1 MEAAEI
7 LTRARAGEEKPDGW
21 IILPLQRGRVI
32 LSIIGWLFR
41 AALGLIL
48 FAVIFPIMVP
58 ENYHS
63 VFGAI
68 ASTIILGI
76 LLFIGLGSIWCLI
89 NDVHRLIRAQDYLI
103 VITPEDFV
111 QQAGDRVVHVPLINV
126 RYVTARGR
134 ARPDRTP
141 PTTSQLSQLGS
152 ASENMVGFLF
162 GRGMTQSPEERRKAM
177 SSRAPTSLAF
187 IDTRTNTEVV
197 VTTDT
202 AYGDPFLIAALL
214 KQYAA
219 RVQQIA

>member
-1 MEAAEI
+1 MEASEI

-21 IILPLQRGRVI
+21 IVLPLQRGRVI
-32 LSIIGWLFR
+32 LSIIGWFFG

-48 FAVIFPIMVP
+48 FAAIFPIMVP

-63 VFGAI
+63 TFGAI
-68 ASTIILGI
+68 ASTIFLGI

-89 NDVHRLIRAQDYLI
+89 SDVRRLIRAQDYLI

-111 QQAGDRVVHVPLINV
+111 QQSGSKVIHVPLINV

-134 ARPDRTP
+134 AKPDRTP
-141 PTTSQLSQLGS
+141 PTNQLEQLGS

-162 GRGMTQSPEERRKAM
+162 GRGMTQSPEERRKVM
-177 SSRAPTSLAF
+177 NSRAPTSLAF

-219 RVQQIA
+219 RAQQIA